1 VQALA
6 EAAALLG
13 SSPAACAQATPAAA
27 EAAPPAGATPPTEL
41 ALLPRLR
48 ARRDVEMVP
57 TASVTTQRR
66 IAWQLAD
73 QTVINLRAEC
83 AARSADA
90 SDTAVLLLSRLSG
103 LLDVEWRVDEPTGE
117 FAPTDTSIVCNIID
131 VHTRRHGAWSDR
143 PTVMVE
149 EDEVKVVDVVVEA
162 VGDAATIARLG
173 KAGHP
178 GKLFALTVSEIDA
191 LDAAC
196 WEEEEGD

>member
-6 EAAALLG
+6 EAAVLLG

-73 QTVINLRAEC
+73 QTVSNLLAEC

-90 SDTAVLLLSRLSG
+90 SDTAVLLLSRLST
-103 LLDVEWRVDEPTGE
+103 LRV
-117 FAPTDTSIVCNIID
+117 A
-131 VHTRRHGAWSDR
+131 RRQADR
-143 PTVMVE
+143 
-149 EDEVKVVDVVVEA
+149 
-162 VGDAATIARLG
+162 
-173 KAGHP
+173 
-178 GKLFALTVSEIDA
+178 
-191 LDAAC
+191 
-196 WEEEEGD
+196 